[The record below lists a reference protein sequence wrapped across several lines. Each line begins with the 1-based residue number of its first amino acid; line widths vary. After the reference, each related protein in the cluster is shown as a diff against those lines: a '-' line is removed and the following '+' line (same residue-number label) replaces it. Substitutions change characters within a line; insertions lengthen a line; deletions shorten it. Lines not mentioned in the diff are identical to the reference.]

1 MGTSYFY
8 FLIGD
13 YYEDVDGRNFYSNI
27 VVWFGLLGCS
37 CCVKFIMDWIQ
48 DWKML
53 CSHRLRIAILN
64 EEISLWEKRLSDNPD
79 DIPYLGY
86 IRTTLKGRVKELE
99 VEEKKLD
106 ILV

>member
-1 MGTSYFY
+1 M
-8 FLIGD
+8 
-13 YYEDVDGRNFYSNI
+13 DGRNFYSNI
-27 VVWFGLLGCS
+27 VVWFGLLSRS
-37 CCVKFIMDWIQ
+37 CYAKFIMDWIQ

-99 VEEKKLD
+99 EQEKNLTSLSEAD
-106 ILV
+106 TI